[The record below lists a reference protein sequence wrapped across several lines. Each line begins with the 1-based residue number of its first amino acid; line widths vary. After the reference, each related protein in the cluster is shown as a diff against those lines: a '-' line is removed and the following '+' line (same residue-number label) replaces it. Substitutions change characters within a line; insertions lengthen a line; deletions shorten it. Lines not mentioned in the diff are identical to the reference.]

1 MKPIFGI
8 DVTLDKNNEVINGEE
23 FITRVVSSQKKAVFD
38 EKTENFDE
46 TIKKSQLPLG
56 LQIANYVCGLFALI
70 VLVGVLRAGNI
81 VTAFENAPVLII
93 CGILCAIV
101 WLVLYVIS
109 KKKEKAVLTEEKA
122 DEQVDDINTDIDE
135 IFEELDVPASAPFV
149 DVLLFRYATKGDEIK
164 VKTVGMQMAEYF
176 NIQFKIY
183 QRDGYLHLANV
194 DDVHSFKL
202 SEIKAIRTVKKRIS
216 LMSWNKEVGPTEEK
230 YKKYKLTVNQFDN
243 VFVKPYHI
251 LEIEH
256 DGQIYGL
263 FFPSYELDTFEILTG
278 LKAEE

>member
-93 CGILCAIV
+93 CGILCAIA

-122 DEQVDDINTDIDE
+122 DEQVEDINTDIDE

-149 DVLLFRYATKGDEIK
+149 DVLLFRYAAQGDEIK

-176 NIQFKIY
+176 NIQFRIY